1 MKNANHFHDELS
13 RLAAINIEA
22 LVLHG

>member
-1 MKNANHFHDELS
+1 MKIANHFHDELS
-13 RLAAINIEA
+13 RLAAINLEA

>member
-1 MKNANHFHDELS
+1 MKITETFHDELC

>member
-1 MKNANHFHDELS
+1 MKIANYFHDELS

>member
-1 MKNANHFHDELS
+1 MKIANHFHDELS

>member
-1 MKNANHFHDELS
+1 MKIANHFHDELS
-13 RLAAINIEA
+13 RLAVIDIEA

>member
-1 MKNANHFHDELS
+1 MKIADHFHDELS

>member
-1 MKNANHFHDELS
+1 MKIANYFHDELC

>member
-1 MKNANHFHDELS
+1 MEIANHFHDELS

>member
-1 MKNANHFHDELS
+1 MKIADHFHDELS
-13 RLAAINIEA
+13 RLAAIDIEA

>member
-1 MKNANHFHDELS
+1 MKIANHFHDELS
-13 RLAAINIEA
+13 RLAAIDIEA

>member
-1 MKNANHFHDELS
+1 MKIANHFHDELS

-22 LVLHG
+22 LALHG

>member
-1 MKNANHFHDELS
+1 MKIADHFHDELC

>member
-1 MKNANHFHDELS
+1 MKIANHFQDELS